1 MSQSN
6 PQDFI
11 NQFNENTQK
20 MFEPWTKLNQAF
32 LKNAETMTEF
42 SLNTIKSYSEM
53 GLENMRQVAGIDS
66 PESAKE
72 FNSKQAEMLN
82 VISQQMLADAKRMTE
97 LGNNMQEEVMKV
109 LSEVHGETNEQVQ
122 ANMQK
127 ATDQAKK
134 KTQEYTE
141 NMNKMAEKATEQ
153 VTKAAEQATKAAEQ
167 ATAAA
172 KKAAEQATAAAKN
185 AAEQA
190 TAAATKAAEQATK
203 NTQQATQQA
212 AKSTQQAAKPAT
224 NTKTGTSSTA
234 KTTTK

>member
-32 LKNAETMTEF
+32 LRNAETMTEF

-66 PESAKE
+66 PESAKD

-127 ATDQAKK
+127 AADQAKK
-134 KTQEYTE
+134 KAQEYTD

-153 VTKAAEQATKAAEQ
+153 VSKAAEQATKAAEQ

-172 KKAAEQATAAAKN
+172 TK

-190 TAAATKAAEQATK
+190 TAAATKAS
-203 NTQQATQQA
+203 QQAS
-212 AKSTQQAAKPAT
+212 KSATTAKPAT
-224 NTKTGTSSTA
+224 AAKSASTTASSNAKTASTSSNTKSAS
-234 KTTTK
+234 K

>member
-172 KKAAEQATAAAKN
+172 
-185 AAEQA
+185 
-190 TAAATKAAEQATK
+190 TKAAEQATK

>member
-53 GLENMRQVAGIDS
+53 GLENMRQVARIDS

-153 VTKAAEQATKAAEQ
+153 VTKAAEQATKVAEQ

-172 KKAAEQATAAAKN
+172 KK

>member
-1 MSQSN
+1 
-6 PQDFI
+6 
-11 NQFNENTQK
+11 

-97 LGNNMQEEVMKV
+97 LGNNTQEEVMKV
-109 LSEVHGETNEQVQ
+109 LNEVHGETNEQVQ
-122 ANMQK
+122 ANMQR

-172 KKAAEQATAAAKN
+172 KKAAEQATAAA
-185 AAEQA
+185 
-190 TAAATKAAEQATK
+190 TKAAEQATK

>member
-172 KKAAEQATAAAKN
+172 KKAAEQATAAA
-185 AAEQA
+185 
-190 TAAATKAAEQATK
+190 TKAAEQATK

>member
-172 KKAAEQATAAAKN
+172 KN

>member
-1 MSQSN
+1 
-6 PQDFI
+6 
-11 NQFNENTQK
+11 

-172 KKAAEQATAAAKN
+172 KKAAEQATAAA
-185 AAEQA
+185 
-190 TAAATKAAEQATK
+190 TKAAEQATK

>member
-32 LKNAETMTEF
+32 LRNAETMTEF

-66 PESAKE
+66 PESAKD

-127 ATDQAKK
+127 AADQAKK
-134 KTQEYTE
+134 KAQEYTD

-153 VTKAAEQATKAAEQ
+153 VSKAAEQATKAAEQ

-172 KKAAEQATAAAKN
+172 TK

-190 TAAATKAAEQATK
+190 TAAATKAS
-203 NTQQATQQA
+203 QQAS
-212 AKSTQQAAKPAT
+212 KSTSASKSATTAKPAT
-224 NTKTGTSSTA
+224 AAKSASTTASSNAKTASTSSNTKSAS
-234 KTTTK
+234 K

>member
-1 MSQSN
+1 
-6 PQDFI
+6 
-11 NQFNENTQK
+11 

-190 TAAATKAAEQATK
+190 TK